1 MSSISLTPDRRRVA
15 RVIQRLA
22 AGGPARITT
31 RQIMAETGVCRR
43 TAQYAV
49 RELCELGAVV
59 RHGEYD
65 RLLEIVDTHPLWAEL
80 RGVEA

>member
-49 RELCELGAVV
+49 RELCELGAVT
-59 RHGEYD
+59 RFGESD
-65 RLLEIVDTHPLWAEL
+65 RVLAVDHSHPLWAEL